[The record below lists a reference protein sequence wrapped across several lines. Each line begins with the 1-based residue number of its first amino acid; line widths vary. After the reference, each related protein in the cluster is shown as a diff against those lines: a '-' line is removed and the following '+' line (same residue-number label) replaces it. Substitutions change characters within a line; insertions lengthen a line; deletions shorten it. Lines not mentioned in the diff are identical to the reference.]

1 MSDGQKVDGSLYYY
15 APDVGATDF
24 FMAAFIV
31 TMIFHLVQCWRYKCF
46 KVTALYPFCGALFTA
61 GFACRLYETRHYDNI
76 PVYIASQCLIY
87 FAPPLVELANYHIL
101 GRLLYYVPYCTPVH
115 PGRVLTTFGALSSVV
130 EILNALGI
138 SYIAKPNANADI
150 HQLGDILTKVSLFLQ
165 IGVISLFIA
174 LATTFYGRC
183 RQAGVANRNVSM
195 VLWTLYISSGLVLI
209 RTVYRLV
216 EHFSTSRTQL
226 MDPNL
231 DWNSVSPILR
241 YEWFFYVFE
250 AAVMLINMFLWNAF
264 HPRRYLPES
273 YQMYLAQDG
282 KTELAGPG
290 WESGQNFWITLIDP
304 FGFMQCALGRE
315 TDKRQGKKKPF
326 WEDNGYARSKTP
338 I

>member
-1 MSDGQKVDGSLYYY
+1 MSDGQSLYYY
-15 APDVGATDF
+15 APNKGAADF

-31 TMIFHLVQCWRYKCF
+31 TMIFHLVQCWRYRCF
-46 KVTALYPFCGALFTA
+46 KVTALYPFCGAIFTA
-61 GFACRLYETRHYDNI
+61 GFACRLYETNHYDNI

-101 GRLLYYVPYCTPVH
+101 GRLLYYVPYCTPIH
-115 PGRVLTTFGALSSVV
+115 PGRVLTTFGALSAVV

-138 SYIAKPNANADI
+138 SYIANPNAGPNI
-150 HQLGDILTKVSLFLQ
+150 HQLGEILTKVSLFLQ
-165 IGVISLFIA
+165 IVVISLFLI
-174 LATTFYGRC
+174 LASTFYNRC

-195 VLWTLYISSGLVLI
+195 VLRTLYISSGLILI
-209 RTVYRLV
+209 RTVYRL
-216 EHFSTSRTQL
+216 HDQPL
-226 MDPNL
+226 
-231 DWNSVSPILR
+231 LR

-290 WESGQNFWITLIDP
+290 WESGQNFWISLVDP
-304 FGFMQCALGRE
+304 FGFMQCTRDRE
-315 TDKRQGKKKPF
+315 TGKGHGKEKPF
-326 WEDNGYARSKTP
+326 WEDNGYACSKSP
-338 I
+338 V